1 MGYSVEKLQ
10 MSVRSKF
17 TVNQNRN
24 QGALIFPKLACSLRR
39 CNLVQR
45 PLFYAGD
52 LRSWVTITMT
62 MTRSGRVAA
71 GDLIGYLRG
80 P

>member
-17 TVNQNRN
+17 TVNQKRN

-39 CNLVQR
+39 GNLVQR
-45 PLFYAGD
+45 PLFYAGG
-52 LRSWVTITMT
+52 LRSWVTITMKPDQDAWQ
-62 MTRSGRVAA
+62 RVT
-71 GDLIGYLRG
+71 
-80 P
+80 